1 MLTDKE
7 IKALKPAPRLYRKAD
22 ERGLVLEVTPTGSKL
37 WRFRFKL
44 GGKWSMASL
53 GQYPAVSLAEARRK
67 RDEAA
72 KLAGKGINPVHARQA
87 QQADTLRSLME
98 DFLRARSE
106 TVTPRTTRL
115 HRALLDKHIFPVLGS
130 RPHAEITP
138 RDILSLLKRIE
149 GESPTSARKCQ
160 QLMGAAFRFGVVN
173 LRCEGDPVAS
183 VRGALA
189 PRAVQH
195 HPIVEGPGI
204 REFFASLDAYGASP
218 IVRAAIDLLWLTTL
232 RTVEL
237 VGLRWDEIDFDKAVC
252 VIPAERMK
260 KRRDHAIPLV
270 GDAVAILR
278 TLEPLTRRA
287 GWVFPHRVDFSKC
300 MNVSTLR
307 AAWARMGIKDF
318 SPHGIR
324 GSFSTWAHDAGYRSE
339 VIEFQLNHIDRNV
352 TRASYN
358 RSQYLG
364 DRRVLLEAW
373 AKHLRNIRQLD
384 IK

>member
-1 MLTDKE
+1 MLTDKA

-115 HRALLDKHIFPVLGS
+115 HRGLLDKHIFPVLGS
-130 RPHAEITP
+130 RPTVEIAP
-138 RDILSLLKRIE
+138 RDILTLLKRIDA
-149 GESPTSARKCQ
+149 ESPASARKCQ

-173 LRCEGDPVAS
+173 LRCEIDPVS
-183 VRGALA
+183 SIRGALA

-195 HPIVEGPGI
+195 HPIVEGSGI
-204 REFFASLDAYGASP
+204 GEFFASLDAYGASP

-300 MNVSTLR
+300 MNVATLR
-307 AAWARMGIKDF
+307 AAWARMGIKGF